1 MLPSG
6 RQILVTDTVGFIS
19 SLPKE
24 LVSAFRATLEELG
37 GSSLLIHVA
46 DASDPVVEER
56 IESVEKILVSTGYDS
71 IPQQIV
77 FNKADKA
84 TKPVAGRLRRIYN
97 APVISALD
105 KTNLPIVLEL
115 LDKRLGVLD
124 ELGPEEAGVALQ
136 LNTA

>member
-19 SLPKE
+19 ELPKE

-46 DASDPVVEER
+46 DASDPLVEDR
-56 IESVEKILVSTGYDS
+56 INAVEKILEDTGYES
-71 IPQQIV
+71 IPQQII
-77 FNKADKA
+77 FNKSDRAQKHIA
-84 TKPVAGRLRRIYN
+84 ARLGRAYS
-97 APVISALD
+97 APVISAQD
-105 KTNLPIVLEL
+105 KTNLPDVYEL
-115 LDKRLGVLD
+115 LDKMLSKYTDVERV
-124 ELGPEEAGVALQ
+124 ESASELQ